1 MSEELLLIEQCKH
14 GDPKAQRALYGLYQ
28 RLWFTICLRY
38 ANDRDDAADML
49 QNALINIFTKLH
61 LFSPQQGDFK
71 AWSKRVVTNECIM
84 FLRSQK
90 YLKFNTELQ
99 DAQLIIDQGETAVE
113 KLSAE
118 ELVGILQKLPPGY
131 RVVFNMYVL
140 EGFTH
145 KEIAQ
150 ALGITEGTSKSQ
162 FHKAK
167 ELLKRQLELIF

>member
-1 MSEELLLIEQCKH
+1 MTPELLLIEQCKQ
-14 GDPKAQRALYGLYQ
+14 GEPKAQRALYELYQ
-28 RLWFTICLRY
+28 RLWYTICLRY
-38 ANDRDDAADML
+38 ANDRDDANDML
-49 QNALINIFTKLH
+49 QNALVNIFTKLH
-61 LFSPQQGDFK
+61 LFRPQQGDFK
-71 AWSKRVVTNECIM
+71 AWSNRVVTNECIL
-84 FLRSQK
+84 FLRHQR
-90 YLKFNTELQ
+90 YLKFSADLSE
-99 DAQLIIDQGETAVE
+99 AQALAEQGETTVD

-118 ELVGILQKLPPGY
+118 ELTTLLQKLPPGY

-140 EGFTH
+140 EGYTH